1 MRRYRWLL
9 HLYPASFRG
18 EYGEEM
24 CAVFARRRRD
34 ENRALLWIETLFD
47 VLQNAALAHVDLLRQ
62 DLRYALR
69 IFWASPGF
77 ALTAIAVAAL
87 GIGAT
92 TAAFTMVDHVFL
104 RPLPFADQDRLV
116 KLWETLPGGYL
127 HNELS
132 PPNYRDI
139 KQASTSFESLASFRG
154 LTVNM
159 VGEGQPQQ
167 VEGASVTAELFP
179 MLGVAPLSGRYF
191 SAADDRD
198 NAAGTV
204 VLSES
209 LWRSAFGGEAS
220 VLGRKIEL
228 DGAPY
233 TIIGVMPGDFYFPDR
248 DALLWTAMRF
258 APGDFADRTNLY
270 IYGLGKL
277 KRGVSLQQ
285 ASAEMRLVGA
295 QMQRAYP
302 KELTDVGFTIERLRD
317 TISPQARTALYLLLA
332 AALCVLLVAC
342 ANLANLLLAR
352 ALARRK
358 ELSVRAAMGAGRERL
373 IRQMLTESLLL
384 AVAGGVCGVAL
395 AFASLPLLV
404 KLVPTNLPIAEI
416 PAVDF
421 RVLLFAVAVTCAT
434 GVAFG
439 MAPALRVLRGADAD
453 GLREGSRSGGGRK
466 EGLRAALVIAEVT
479 GSVVLL
485 ACCGL
490 LLRALWRIEAID
502 PGFRADHVLTFETSL
517 PMPKYERVGVRR
529 EFYQRVLSAAD
540 ALPGV
545 TGAAY
550 ISFLPMVMRGGI
562 WTVDVPDHPRPL
574 NERLHASLR
583 FVTPGFFSTM
593 GIPLLSGRDVAES
606 DKQDSQYVSVVS
618 ESFARHFW
626 PKENPIGRH
635 FDFAF
640 HDRTIVGIVGNV
652 RVRGLERDS
661 EPQVY
666 LPYQQV
672 PDDWLTWYAPK
683 DLVVRSTADPLTLA
697 PALRRIIHQAD
708 AQQPVSEVQ
717 PLQDIVAAETET
729 RKVQAT
735 ALASF
740 ALIAF
745 ALAGIGIHGLLSFA
759 VSSRTQEIGVRMAL
773 GANSGDILRMILGE
787 GLALAGVGITAGMV
801 AGFAAGRALESL
813 LAGVNPA
820 DPASFSSA
828 AMLCLIMTLA
838 GSLLPALRAIRL
850 DAAKAIRA
858 E

>member
-1 MRRYRWLL
+1 MRLYRWLL

-24 CAVFARRRRD
+24 CAVFARRHD
-34 ENRALLWIETLFD
+34 ENRALLWMEAVFD
-47 VLQNAALAHVDLLRQ
+47 VMQNAALAHVDLLCQ

-69 IFWASPGF
+69 IFLAAPGF
-77 ALTAIAVAAL
+77 AITAIAVAAL

-92 TAAFTMVDHVFL
+92 TAAFTMVDHVL
-104 RPLPFADQDRLV
+104 IRPLPFADQDRLV

-132 PPNYRDI
+132 PSNYRDV
-139 KQASTSFESLASFRG
+139 KQASTSFESLAAYRT
-154 LTVNM
+154 LMVDM
-159 VGEGQPQQ
+159 VGEGEPRQ
-167 VEGASVTAELFP
+167 VSGAAGTAELFP
-179 MLGVAPLSGRYF
+179 MLGVAPILGRYF

-209 LWRSAFGGEAS
+209 LWHSAFGGEAS

-233 TIIGVMPGDFYFPDR
+233 TIIGVMPGGFYFPDR

-258 APGDFADRTNLY
+258 SPEDFSDRTNLY

-277 KRGVSLQQ
+277 KRGVSLEQ

-295 QMQRAYP
+295 EMQRAYP
-302 KELTDVGFTIERLRD
+302 KELTDVGFSLQRLHD

-373 IRQMLTESLLL
+373 IRQMLTESLTL
-384 AVAGGVCGVAL
+384 AVAGGVCGVGL

-404 KLVPTNLPIAEI
+404 KLIPTNLPIGEI
-416 PAVDF
+416 PGVDF
-421 RVLLFAVAVTCAT
+421 RVLMFAVVVTCAT

-502 PGFRADHVLTFETSL
+502 PGFRADHVLTLETSL
-517 PMPKYERVGVRR
+517 PMPKYERVAVRR
-529 EFYQRVLSAAD
+529 EFYQRVLSGAD

-550 ISFLPMVMRGGI
+550 ISFLPMAMRGGI
-562 WTVDVPDHPRPL
+562 WTIDVADHPRPL
-574 NERLHASLR
+574 NERAHASLR

-593 GIPLLSGRDVAES
+593 GIPLISGRDVAES
-606 DKQDSQYVSVVS
+606 DTGDGRFVAVVS
-618 ESFARHFW
+618 ESFARLFW

-640 HDRTIVGIVGNV
+640 HDRAIVGIVGNV

-666 LPYQQV
+666 LPYRQV

-697 PALRRIIHQAD
+697 PALRRIIHQVD
-708 AQQPVSEVQ
+708 AEQPVSDVR
-717 PLQDIVAAETET
+717 LLADIVAAETET

-773 GANSGDILRMILGE
+773 GADSGDILRMILGE
-787 GLALAGVGITAGMV
+787 GLTLAAIGIMAGMV
-801 AGFAAGRALESL
+801 AAFAAGRALESL

-820 DPASFSSA
+820 DPATFSSA
-828 AMLCLIMTLA
+828 AALCLVMTLG